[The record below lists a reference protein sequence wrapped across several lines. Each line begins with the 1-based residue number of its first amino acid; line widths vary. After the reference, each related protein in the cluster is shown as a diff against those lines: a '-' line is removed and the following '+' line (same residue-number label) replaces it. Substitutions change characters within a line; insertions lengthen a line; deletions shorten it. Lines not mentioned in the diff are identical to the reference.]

1 MNQQLSISE
10 IAVPFAK
17 RGHTSIIMR
26 ENSSRLRI
34 PDTDDYEAFRAAPL
48 IAFSQS
54 RREGLPVA
62 AKLALVAALSFLFS
76 AAFWLLISY
85 VRLH

>member
-10 IAVPFAK
+10 IAVPFA
-17 RGHTSIIMR
+17 RRRYAAIIMR

-34 PDTDDYEAFRAAPL
+34 PDGSEYEAFRAAPL
-48 IAFSQS
+48 IAF
-54 RREGLPVA
+54 RETPRGVLPVA
-62 AKLALVAALSFLFS
+62 AKIAMVAALTFVFS
-76 AAFWLLISY
+76 AAFWLLMSY